1 MSIKSIRKIKSH
13 YSAKSSAKHNAI
25 EGSINDVAHSVTYL
39 HRVKNSSEGS
49 VEVSGHPGPC
59 NSTYSR
65 TADRGDYQIGI
76 KEWDGGWGGMEGLEG
91 RVKTLRA

>member
-49 VEVSGHPGPC
+49 VEVSGHPSPC
-59 NSTYSR
+59 ISTYSR
-65 TADRGDYQIGI
+65 TADRDYQKGI
-76 KEWDGGWGGMEGLEG
+76 RGWGEG
-91 RVKTLRA
+91 RLKGRVRTLRA

>member
-65 TADRGDYQIGI
+65 TADRDYQKGI
-76 KEWDGGWGGMEGLEG
+76 RGWGEG
-91 RVKTLRA
+91 RLKGRVRTLRA

>member
-49 VEVSGHPGPC
+49 VEVSGHPSPC
-59 NSTYSR
+59 ISTYSR
-65 TADRGDYQIGI
+65 TADRDYQ
-76 KEWDGGWGGMEGLEG
+76 KEIRGWGEG
-91 RVKTLRA
+91 RLKGRVRTLRA